1 MKQYLILL
9 IFLAGYISSTA
20 QSMVVEVQGSATF
33 NNLYVISEAG
43 ADFPSNIESESNMEI
58 SVLYSSYWDK
68 RDNPNGKWRIH
79 INKSDI
85 NWNSNL
91 SLLIKR
97 SGDGYKNGSN
107 GTANIHDGEN
117 YLPVTDSPSYF
128 FEGKG
133 EITNIPLQLSISG
146 FSIIM
151 GSQEYETSIT
161 LTVYD
166 GW

>member
-1 MKQYLILL
+1 MVGC
-9 IFLAGYISSTA
+9 FSSKA
-20 QSMVVEVQGSATF
+20 QPMVVEVQGNATF

-43 ADFPSNIESESNMEI
+43 ADFPPNIESESNVEI
-58 SVLYSSYWDK
+58 SVLYSNDWDK
-68 RDNPNGKWRIH
+68 RDNPNGKWRIQ

-85 NWNSNL
+85 NWNTKL

-97 SGDGYKNGSN
+97 TGDGYRSGSN
-107 GTANIHDGEN
+107 GHSNIHDGEN

-128 FEGKG
+128 FRGKG

-146 FSIIM
+146 FSITM
-151 GSQEYETSIT
+151 GAQEYETGII

-166 GW
+166 DW